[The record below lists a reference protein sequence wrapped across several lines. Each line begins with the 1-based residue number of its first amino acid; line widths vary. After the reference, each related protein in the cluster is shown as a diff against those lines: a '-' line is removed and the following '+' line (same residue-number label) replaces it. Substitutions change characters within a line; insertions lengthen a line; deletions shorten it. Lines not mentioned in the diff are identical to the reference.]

1 MTPANLPPAPGT
13 GTDLPASRASFSSCP
28 PTCLGALRGRC
39 LFRNHCL
46 CVRLLELPDGREVG
60 GCFAGCRGWL
70 VVSAG
75 RVEVRLNDAPRLL
88 HEGESCTIRRGERL
102 RVRAEEWVDVLF
114 FEATTAGATER

>member
-1 MTPANLPPAPGT
+1 MTLSKSSPATPAPRWAYPETVAG
-13 GTDLPASRASFSSCP
+13 CP

-60 GCFAGCRGWL
+60 GCFAGCRGL
-70 VVSAG
+70 LMVSAG

-102 RVRAEEWVDVLF
+102 RVRAEEWADVLF
-114 FEATTAGATER
+114 FEETAGATER